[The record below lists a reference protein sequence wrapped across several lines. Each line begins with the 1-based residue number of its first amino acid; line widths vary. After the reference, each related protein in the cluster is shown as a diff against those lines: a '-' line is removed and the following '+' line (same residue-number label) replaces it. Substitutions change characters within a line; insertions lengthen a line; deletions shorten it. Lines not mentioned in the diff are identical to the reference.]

1 MTRQRP
7 GRLCH
12 SGRSTLTSLIS
23 AQQSCSSCRVNAKT
37 CVAPPL
43 SGTLGP
49 CFSPCRWVCFG
60 KRIWGVYHEFGS
72 KRSSLYY
79 TATGQQLQESAT
91 DLQNRMGDVLLA
103 SKAVVEKLDPP
114 AASLIQSECRLLTRS
129 IVQLQRRTSG
139 KAQSLKVMSLNMAAV
154 FKKKKKTPDRC
165 RLTRTCKSSVQDEL
179 EQQELFDT
187 RLVLLEEQAANIE
200 NELKALKGDDHLEVG
215 HISIVFPQ

>member
-1 MTRQRP
+1 
-7 GRLCH
+7 
-12 SGRSTLTSLIS
+12 
-23 AQQSCSSCRVNAKT
+23 
-37 CVAPPL
+37 
-43 SGTLGP
+43 
-49 CFSPCRWVCFG
+49 
-60 KRIWGVYHEFGS
+60 
-72 KRSSLYY
+72 
-79 TATGQQLQESAT
+79 
-91 DLQNRMGDVLLA
+91 MGDVLLA

-154 FKKKKKTPDRC
+154 FKKKKNPDRC

-179 EQQELFDT
+179 EQQELFHT

-200 NELKALKGDDHLEVG
+200 HELKALKGDDHLEVG

>member
-1 MTRQRP
+1 
-7 GRLCH
+7 
-12 SGRSTLTSLIS
+12 
-23 AQQSCSSCRVNAKT
+23 
-37 CVAPPL
+37 
-43 SGTLGP
+43 
-49 CFSPCRWVCFG
+49 
-60 KRIWGVYHEFGS
+60 
-72 KRSSLYY
+72 
-79 TATGQQLQESAT
+79 
-91 DLQNRMGDVLLA
+91 MGDVLLA

-139 KAQSLKVMSLNMAAV
+139 KAQSLKVMSLNVAAV
-154 FKKKKKTPDRC
+154 FKKKNPDRC

-215 HISIVFPQ
+215 HISSSIVFPQ